1 MHHTGRLRL
10 RAAINPSSDVPINAS
25 DPGSGTVNS
34 SIAHAVGLLL

>member
-1 MHHTGRLRL
+1 MRQIARFR
-10 RAAINPSSDVPINAS
+10 RAAINPASDTPISAN